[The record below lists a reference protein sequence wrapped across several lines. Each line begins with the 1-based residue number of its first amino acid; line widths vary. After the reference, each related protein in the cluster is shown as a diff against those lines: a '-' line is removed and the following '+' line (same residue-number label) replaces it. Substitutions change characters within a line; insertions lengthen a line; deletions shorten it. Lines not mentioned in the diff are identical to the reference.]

1 MKIMTTVPPDLD
13 YNAQLKRDFAEIID
27 QLELDQLQK
36 SYLKSRWLDQVIW
49 LEARAGDMR
58 DWHRRLR
65 IGAIVASAIVPILI
79 TVNFNENKMIDKW
92 LKVATVGI
100 SAFVTVAGAVEEFSQ
115 FGDKWY
121 RYRRTAEILK
131 SQGWQFMERSGVYRD
146 FSEHRSAFTLFSE
159 QVEGIIQRDVEVYV
173 QESLQGR
180 KWESSLSGEANS

>member
-1 MKIMTTVPPDLD
+1 MTTTSPDLD
-13 YNAQLKRDFAEIID
+13 YNAQLRKDFAEIIE

-36 SYLKSRWLDQVIW
+36 SYLSSRWLDQVMW

-79 TVNFNENKMIDKW
+79 TVNFNEDKTIDKW

-121 RYRRTAEILK
+121 RYRRTAEVLK
-131 SQGWQFMERSGVYRD
+131 SQGWQFMERSGVYQD
-146 FSEHRSAFTLFSE
+146 FSEHRLAFPLFAE

-173 QESLQGR
+173 EEALQR
-180 KWESSLSGEANS
+180 QKSKNPVVDEE